1 MQIALRFVTL
11 KMNKFFKDENL
22 IDVETEALPAAGA
35 LEEIIR
41 NSRADTAAVQV
52 DLGMAWEW
60 EYDAGFIDKIEN
72 ACRRHA
78 LSICLVV
85 PTNVAEVT
93 AKYFKGKLAFRYFLD
108 RGSDARREFEPLA
121 RMVDGG
127 NTRIINHYRH
137 LKRCLDKATMH
148 LEFITA
154 GLNVPYTIILSPYQ
168 NEPEIKIADL
178 ARLGRSF
185 IIKPAVGGG
194 GTGVVVGAE
203 TLAEVLV
210 ARQSQYDQKFLLQEK
225 IEPVRQGGER
235 AWFRVYYVFGQ
246 TFLSWWND
254 VTHVYRLVEPK
265 EENEFYLSPLRAIVT
280 KIARISRLDFFS
292 AEIALT
298 ADGRFV
304 VIDYVN
310 DICDMRLQ
318 SLYPDGVPDRLVDE
332 IVAGI
337 VNCIVAKPFYQFLGV
352 KSSTTNLAAAARFL

>member
-1 MQIALRFVTL
+1 MNQI
-11 KMNKFFKDENL
+11 FKDENL
-22 IDVETEALPAAGA
+22 IDVVTEALPAAGDS
-35 LEEIIR
+35 EEIIR
-41 NSRADTAAVQV
+41 NGQSNTAAVHV
-52 DLGMAWEW
+52 ELGVAWEW
-60 EYDAGFIDKIEN
+60 EYDAGFIDKLEN
-72 ACRRHA
+72 ACRRND
-78 LSICLVV
+78 LSICLIA

-93 AKYFKGKLAFRYFLD
+93 ARYFKEQLTFRYFLD

-121 RMVDGG
+121 RLVAGG
-127 NTRIINHYRH
+127 GARFINHYRH

-168 NEPEIKIADL
+168 NEPEIKITDL

-185 IIKPAVGGG
+185 IIKPAVGAG

-210 ARQSQYDQKFLLQEK
+210 ARQSQDDQKFLLQEK
-225 IEPVRQGGER
+225 IEPVLLGDGR
-235 AWFRVYYVFGQ
+235 AWFRVYYVLGQ

-254 VTHVYRLVEPK
+254 ITHVYRRVEPK
-265 EENEFYLSPLRAIVT
+265 EENEFYLSPLRAIIS
-280 KIARISRLDFFS
+280 KIARIARLDFFS
-292 AEIALT
+292 AEVALT

-310 DICDMRLQ
+310 DVCDMRLQ
-318 SLYPDGVPDRLVDE
+318 SLYPDGVPDRLVDD

-337 VNCIVAKPFYQFLGV
+337 VNYIVAQQFYQFSGI
-352 KSSTTNLAAAARFL
+352 KSSTTNLATAVKFL